1 MAPKRKQPAKRRRKT
16 DSTEKV
22 QEPPVKDDPKPENR
36 LLSKMKNIMDS
47 VQKGYTHQAKNIG
60 RFILLY

>member
-22 QEPPVKDDPKPENR
+22 QEPPVKDDTKPENR

-60 RFILLY
+60 RFILQY